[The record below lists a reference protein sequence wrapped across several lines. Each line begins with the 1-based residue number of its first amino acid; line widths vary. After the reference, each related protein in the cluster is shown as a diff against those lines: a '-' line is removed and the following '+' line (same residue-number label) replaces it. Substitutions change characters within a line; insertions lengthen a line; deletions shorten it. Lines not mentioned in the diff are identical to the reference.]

1 VPGEEP
7 RENAPVSGPAVR
19 LVEKAPAKVNLTLHV
34 IGRRPDGWHA
44 LESLVAFAGA
54 ADTLELLPGEASGLD
69 VDGPRAGAAGP
80 MDANLV
86 LRAASALARRRPG
99 LLGGRFHLTKRLPVA
114 AGLGGGSSDAAAA
127 LRLLARLNGI
137 PADDPDLHDAAS
149 EVGSDVPVCL
159 AARARMMRGRGED
172 LGPLLALPPV
182 FAVLVNP
189 GVPVETTAVFK
200 ALGLSP
206 GEDLGYGR
214 HPDVA
219 AAPGREALMPLLRKA
234 RNDLE
239 DPAAV
244 VAPVIGHVLAVIA
257 AARGCRLARM
267 SGSGAT
273 CFGLFDDCRAAQRA
287 ARGILAAHPEWWVKP
302 TLLR

>member
-1 VPGEEP
+1 
-7 RENAPVSGPAVR
+7 
-19 LVEKAPAKVNLTLHV
+19 
-34 IGRRPDGWHA
+34 
-44 LESLVAFAGA
+44 ESLVAFAGA
-54 ADTLELLPGEASGLD
+54 AATLELVPGEEPGLD
-69 VDGPRAGAAGP
+69 VDGPRAVAAGP
-80 MDANLV
+80 AESNLV
-86 LRAASALARRRPG
+86 LRAAAALARRRPG
-99 LLGGRFHLTKRLPVA
+99 LRQGRFRLTKRLPVA

-137 PADDPDLHDAAS
+137 APDDPDLHAAAA
-149 EVGSDVPVCL
+149 ETGADVPVCV

-189 GVPVETTAVFK
+189 GVPVETVGVFRT
-200 ALGLSP
+200 LGLSP
-206 GEDLGYGR
+206 GEDLGYGA
-214 HPDVA
+214 HPLIPAGADRD
-219 AAPGREALMPLLRKA
+219 GLLPLLRKA

-244 VAPVIGHVLAVIA
+244 VAPIIGHVLAVIA

-273 CFGLFDDCRAAQRA
+273 CFGLFDDCRAAQKA
-287 ARGILAAHPEWWVKP
+287 ARGIVAAHPEWWVKP